1 VTCSDLVSK
10 ASRQAYQVHDFG
22 AKMRQVNCNLDNVKR
37 MEADSNT
44 FEKQKGT

>member
-1 VTCSDLVSK
+1 MTCSDLVE
-10 ASRQAYQVHDFG
+10 RQAGRLVHEFG

-37 MEADSNT
+37 VEADSNT